1 MWIRMST
8 QRKSRI
14 APPTEGEIVLHV
26 EIGRVPWKMG
36 GEGNAIGEAFR
47 IAGEYVGEHAF
58 APGSDPSVSFE
69 FMGTTFTASAS
80 TPLTG
85 MSGEVEADEVP
96 SW

>member
-1 MWIRMST
+1 MKMRT
-8 QRKSRI
+8 KTTHQ

-36 GEGNAIGEAFR
+36 GEGNAVGEAFR

-58 APGSDPSVSFE
+58 TPGSDPSVSFE

-80 TPLTG
+80 TP
-85 MSGEVEADEVP
+85 EAPAVTEDDH